1 VAPKEVGVTA
11 VAPDVPDILSTEH
24 HRDPEIAY
32 RYLREHAPA
41 VFHPG
46 SNSWLISRP
55 EDILRLVCG
64 QQVDSKNYEAGI
76 GAVYGRNLLEMD
88 GREHQ
93 QQRLLLNPLLHGVNL
108 EGYQPVIRKVVDELF
123 MPAYEE
129 AAAPVLRG
137 ERTFGEM
144 DIAASYFQ
152 ALPISVI
159 IEMLDLPRDH
169 QDDFIRWFK
178 DMMAFVANLGGDPG
192 PIERG
197 HKAREELTDFVLPLI
212 KERRANPGTDLV
224 SQMCQ
229 ARVNDAGLDDE
240 EVRAFISLMIVAGG
254 ETTERALGNV
264 MLNLLQHPDQ
274 LAAVRQ
280 DRSLI
285 TDAFVETLR
294 FSPPVN
300 VAGRTA
306 AVDIEIHGVTI
317 PAGAAVTCLIGAAN
331 RDPRKF
337 SDPDKFDIFR
347 SDNSTQNGFTG
358 RADHL
363 GFLNGRHFCV
373 GAALAKLEVEFGIN
387 LILDKMKELRIADGF
402 VPKPTGL
409 WTRGVDSLRVAFI
422 PA

>member
-1 VAPKEVGVTA
+1 MTT
-11 VAPDVPDILSTEH
+11 VAPDVPDILSAEH
-24 HRDPEIAY
+24 DRDPEIAY

-55 EDILRLVCG
+55 EDILRLVRG
-64 QQVDSKNYEAGI
+64 KQVDSKNYEAGI

-93 QQRLLLNPLLHGVNL
+93 QQRTLLNPLLHGVNL
-108 EGYQPVIRKVVDELF
+108 EGYQPLIRKVVDELLC
-123 MPAYEE
+123 E
-129 AAAPVLRG
+129 A
-137 ERTFGEM
+137 
-144 DIAASYFQ
+144 
-152 ALPISVI
+152 
-159 IEMLDLPRDH
+159 
-169 QDDFIRWFK
+169 K
-178 DMMAFVANLGGDPG
+178 
-192 PIERG
+192 
-197 HKAREELTDFVLPLI
+197 
-212 KERRANPGTDLV
+212 
-224 SQMCQ
+224 
-229 ARVNDAGLDDE
+229 VNDAGLDE
-240 EVRAFISLMIVAGG
+240 EVRAFISLMIVAGA

-274 LAAVRQ
+274 LSAVRQ

-285 TDAFVETLR
+285 TDALVETLR

-306 AVDIEIHGVTI
+306 AADIEIHGVTI
-317 PAGAAVTCLIGAAN
+317 PSGAAVTCLIGAAN

-363 GFLNGRHFCV
+363 GFPQRPPLLCRCGPGQARGRVRDQPDPGQDEGPAHRRWIRAEANRLV
-373 GAALAKLEVEFGIN
+373 
-387 LILDKMKELRIADGF
+387 D
-402 VPKPTGL
+402 
-409 WTRGVDSLRVAFI
+409 TRSRQPPRRLHSGVTSGTTPGTARRGGNH
-422 PA
+422 PPSGR